1 MSVNLNDGELGGLVE
16 ELNAVADDA
25 RRDFGGL
32 TPAQL
37 NWKPSPE
44 RWSVGQ
50 CFEHLIKTNQAFF
63 PALEAAAGGGRE
75 NSLWERVSP
84 LSGLF
89 ARLVLRS
96 LASKRKFPAPR
107 ALKPSGSEVDAEVVA
122 RFVRHQDELAG
133 LMSATGAAGLKGTIV
148 TSPIASFVTYSL
160 FDACRIAAAHE
171 RRHFEQAR
179 AVTEAAGFPNN

>member
-1 MSVNLNDGELGGLVE
+1 MSMNPTNGELSGLLE
-16 ELNAVADDA
+16 ELRAVTGDA
-25 RRDFGGL
+25 ERVFGGL

-107 ALKPSGSEVDAEVVA
+107 ALKPSSSGVDAGVVA
-122 RFVRHQDELAG
+122 HFVRHQDELAG
-133 LMSATGAAGLKGTIV
+133 LMSAAGAADLKGTIV
-148 TSPIASFVTYSL
+148 TSPIAPFVTYSL

-171 RRHFEQAR
+171 RRHFGQAL
-179 AVTEAAGFPNN
+179 AVTEAAGFPNG